1 MKVTLDLTDL
11 VTRGEITKDEADKL
25 ARLAATDTGSLGS
38 NILLGFGTV
47 AVSLGAAALLPTPQT
62 VIVLGA
68 ILFIAGLALIL
79 NKALRWWVFAQICVT
94 IGALGLVG
102 GITFLSDGSIYV
114 SLGLAVGLGV
124 AATAALSGL
133 LAALAVLE
141 LAVALGASTAYWHA
155 SYFFGVER
163 PVVTI
168 GVLAVVTLVLFFV
181 SLRVP
186 SAYERICLIAART
199 AILMINLAFLV
210 ASLFGDQMLNWPASW
225 FSIAWAVLLI
235 GVGLWAVVANRRWVV
250 NAAAVFGAIH
260 FYTQWFEYLGPTPLS
275 ILGGGILLI
284 GFGFALRW
292 FNTKVHRPMP
302 ATT

>member
-94 IGALGLVG
+94 IGALGLVS

-124 AATAALSGL
+124 GATAALSGL

>member
-79 NKALRWWVFAQICVT
+79 NKAVRWWVFAQICVT

-124 AATAALSGL
+124 GATAALSGL